1 MSKNKNIPIVVG
13 VGQVVDHWNGADP
26 AEAPSPLGLA
36 TESIARALADT
47 GSSDLHRAV
56 DTLAVIRA
64 FTDSLRTPF
73 DPFGK
78 AVNFPAAIAQGA
90 EIAPPKQIIYS
101 SAGGEQPQSLVNEL
115 CRDIANGCIRT
126 AMIVGSEAN
135 AALKNALKRG
145 VTLNWASEVSADIED
160 RGPQIDFISA
170 YEIANGIGLPPST
183 YAAMEEA
190 LRARLGMTK
199 SEYLDYM
206 AGICS
211 AMSKTA
217 AQNPFAQFPQAM
229 TREFLAQ
236 PSTKNYPISDPY
248 LKWHVAQD
256 AVNQGSALILTS
268 VEHAQE
274 LGIAEDKWIYLHG
287 YSEVK
292 DRLVSERPD
301 LSRSLALELAV
312 TSAIERAG
320 LSAQDI
326 AYRDIYSCFPI
337 VVHLAAEILG
347 LDPTHDEMT
356 VTGGL
361 PFFGGAGNNYSTH
374 GIASLV
380 EKLRDDREAYGLVV
394 ANGGFISK
402 QAAGVYSAIAA
413 QHWTDH
419 AKDSLQDQIQ
429 AQEEFPLLAQ
439 DCEAEIEAYTV
450 RHNRH
455 GCNHGYLF
463 ARNAEGRVM
472 ASVEPDHRLTM
483 QALHEAES
491 PVGRTV
497 KITHRDGKNYL
508 VNPHQL
514 GVPMSDDFLSRTYN
528 YIELKRDG
536 HILEITLNRPD
547 SYNALFSAAH
557 FELAEVFDAFEQDQE
572 LWVAIITGA
581 GEKAFCS
588 GNDLKVTASGG
599 DMSVPD
605 SGFAGLCSRTNRE
618 KPVIAAVNGVAM
630 GGGLEIVLSCD
641 LAVAEPSATFALPEV
656 KVGLFA
662 AAGGIQRL
670 LRQVDEKK
678 AMELILTGRK
688 VDATEAQGLGLIN
701 SISEKGSVM
710 DAARALAQTIATN
723 SPTSVRAS
731 KRVIAGVYAL
741 NDWDAALALS
751 KAEIVSLLQTK
762 DAIEGVTAFAQ
773 KRKPNWING

>member
-1 MSKNKNIPIVVG
+1 MSKQKNIPIIVG
-13 VGQVVDHWNGADP
+13 VGQVVDHWDGLDP
-26 AEAPSPLGLA
+26 SQAPSPISLA
-36 TESIARALADT
+36 TQSIERALADT
-47 GSSDLHRAV
+47 GNSDLQNDM
-56 DTLAVIRA
+56 DTLAVVRA
-64 FTDSLRTPF
+64 FTDSLSSPF

-78 AVNFPAAIAQGA
+78 AMNFPAAIAQAA
-90 EIAPPKQIIYS
+90 EIKPQQIIYS
-101 SAGGEQPQSLVNEL
+101 PAGGEQPQSLVNEL
-115 CRDIANGCIRT
+115 STAIANGDIRT

-135 AALKNALKRG
+135 AALKTALKRS
-145 VTLNWASEVSADIED
+145 VKLDWASDVSLEIQDC
-160 RGPQIDFISA
+160 GPQIDFISA
-170 YEIANGIGLPPST
+170 YEVANGMGLPPQT

-190 LRARLGMTK
+190 LRARLDMTK

-211 AMSKTA
+211 ALSKTA
-217 AQNPFAQFPQAM
+217 VQNSFAQFPQAM
-229 TREFLAQ
+229 SKEFLAE
-236 PSTKNYPISDPY
+236 PSKKNYPISDPY

-256 AVNQGSALILTS
+256 AVNQASAVILTS

-274 LGIAEDKWIYLHG
+274 LGIPEDRWIYLHG
-287 YSEVK
+287 YSDVK

-301 LSRSLALELAV
+301 LSRSKALELAL
-312 TSAIERAG
+312 TSAIDRAG
-320 LSAQDI
+320 ISAQDI
-326 AYRDIYSCFPI
+326 AYQDIYSCFPI
-337 VVHLAAEILG
+337 VVHLAAEVLG
-347 LDPTHDEMT
+347 LDPTLDEMT

-361 PFFGGAGNNYSTH
+361 PFFGGPGNNYSTH

-380 EKLRDDREAYGLVV
+380 EKLRHNREAYGLIL

-402 QAAGVYSAIAA
+402 LAAGVYSAIAPRN
-413 QHWTDH
+413 WTDYS
-419 AKDSLQDQIQ
+419 KDSLQHQINDQV
-429 AQEEFPLLAQ
+429 EFSLLEQ

-455 GCNHGYLF
+455 GCNHAYLF
-463 ARNAEGRVM
+463 ARNAEGRIM
-472 ASVEPDHRLTM
+472 ASVEPDHRATM
-483 QALHEAES
+483 QALHDADS

-508 VNPHQL
+508 VNPHKL

-528 YIELKRDG
+528 HIELVRDG

-557 FELAEVFDAFEQDQE
+557 FELAEVFDGFEQDRE

-588 GNDLKVTASGG
+588 GNDLKVTAGGG
-599 DMSVPD
+599 DMSIPA

-630 GGGLEIVLSCD
+630 GGGLEIVLACD
-641 LAVAEPSATFALPEV
+641 LAIADPSATFALPEV

-662 AAGGIQRL
+662 AAGGVQRL
-670 LRQVDEKK
+670 LRQIGEKA

-688 VDATEAQGLGLIN
+688 VEAAEALGLGMIN
-701 SISEKGSVM
+701 SISEKGAVM
-710 DAARALAQTIATN
+710 DAARALAQTIAAN

-731 KRVIAGVYAL
+731 KRVIAGVDAL
-741 NDWDAALALS
+741 SDWDAALALS

-762 DAIEGVTAFAQ
+762 DAMEGVTAFAQ